1 MSSPKYVI
9 IFHLKHEHTLHYDYA
24 TVRKDGAVSFFTP
37 VRDGMLFETKQ
48 DAYSWIK
55 CAGESELRS
64 AIRPGTYKVIRIEYV
79 LVDIQEE
86 V

>member
-1 MSSPKYVI
+1 MSSPKYAI
-9 IFHLKHEHTLHYDYA
+9 IFHLKHEHTL
-24 TVRKDGAVSFFTP
+24 FTP

-64 AIRPGTYKVIRIEYV
+64 AIRSGTYKVIRIEYV

>member
-1 MSSPKYVI
+1 MSSPKYAI

-48 DAYSWIK
+48 DACLWLKKHGGVGIK
-55 CAGESELRS
+55 RKNKTRHIQS
-64 AIRPGTYKVIRIEYV
+64 GTH
-79 LVDIQEE
+79 
-86 V
+86 